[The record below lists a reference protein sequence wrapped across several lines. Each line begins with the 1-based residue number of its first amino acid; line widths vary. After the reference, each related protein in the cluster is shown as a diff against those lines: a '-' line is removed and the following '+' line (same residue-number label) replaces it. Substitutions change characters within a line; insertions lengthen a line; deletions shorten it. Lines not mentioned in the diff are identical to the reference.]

1 MRFTETINQKDLF
14 NKVKDIYEYFQG
26 WEEYDPSM
34 CDPSDIEKAQESS
47 KEVNKLL
54 DKVIQELDE
63 LSRINVDSYGC

>member
-1 MRFTETINQKDLF
+1 MKFTEAIKQKELF

-34 CDPSDIEKAQESS
+34 CDP
-47 KEVNKLL
+47 KEVERAQGLSEDVGKLL
-54 DKVIQELDE
+54 DKVIQEIDE